1 MDGASAAGDVAG
13 LVPDDAEAP
22 AALPEVAE
30 PVDASLEDDPG
41 LDVAV
46 VSLDSLAAVS
56 AA

>member
-1 MDGASAAGDVAG
+1 MDGASAAGGVAE

-46 VSLDSLAAVS
+46 VSPDSLAAVS